1 MCNAFPLPLPPHN
14 GAGVCL
20 YPTGSS
26 LPSDDN
32 RLSVLSYLPRSLAR
46 SLAQVLDYRLVKKSP
61 RAQWVTSVGDM
72 TYLRV
77 NCKFQLE
84 FRQQLTAELP
94 YVSVPPKIALTLITT
109 Q

>member
-1 MCNAFPLPLPPHN
+1 M
-14 GAGVCL
+14 
-20 YPTGSS
+20 
-26 LPSDDN
+26 
-32 RLSVLSYLPRSLAR
+32 
-46 SLAQVLDYRLVKKSP
+46 AQVLDYRLVKKSP

-94 YVSVPPKIALTLITT
+94 CVSVPKKSH
-109 Q
+109 